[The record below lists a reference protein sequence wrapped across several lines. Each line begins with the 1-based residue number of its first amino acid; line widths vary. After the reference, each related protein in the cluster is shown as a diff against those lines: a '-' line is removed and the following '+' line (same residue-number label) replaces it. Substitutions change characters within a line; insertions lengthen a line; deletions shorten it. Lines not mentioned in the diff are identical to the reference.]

1 MDTTTAIT
9 APTDWNNVSDAVD
22 DDSNGSR
29 FNNDDK
35 LHVQFS
41 RRPKI
46 QPGESDKAGRAIYKE
61 IDYITIIVP
70 GDKASIVERPV
81 QSYDA
86 TRFAA
91 KYANWKANAG
101 VVQEGTPI
109 SSLPKMTPSKIE
121 EYKYFSIHTVEQL
134 AAASDSVGQKFFGFQ
149 DDKRSANAFLEI
161 AKGNAPFERMSG
173 ELKERDA
180 KIEEMQSQIEALNKM
195 MNKAKN

>member
-1 MDTTTAIT
+1 MNTAT
-9 APTDWNNVSDAVD
+9 AQSPTDWNNVSDAVD
-22 DDSNGSR
+22 DNSNR
-29 FNNDDK
+29 FQNDDK

-46 QPGESDKAGRAIYKE
+46 QPAESDIAGRAIFKE

-81 QSYDA
+81 TSGDA
-86 TRFAA
+86 TRFAS
-91 KYANWKANAG
+91 KYANWQANAG

-109 SSLPKMTPSKIE
+109 SSLPKMTPSKVE
-121 EYKYFSIHTVEQL
+121 EYKYFAIHTVEQL

-161 AKGNAPFERMSG
+161 AKGNAPFERMNN

-195 MNKAKN
+195 MTKAKI

>member
-1 MDTTTAIT
+1 MNTAT

-22 DDSNGSR
+22 DNSNR
-29 FNNDDK
+29 FQNDDK
-35 LHVQFS
+35 LHMQFS

-46 QPGESDKAGRAIYKE
+46 QPAESDTAGRAIYKE

-70 GDKASIVERPV
+70 GDKASIIERPV
-81 QSYDA
+81 TSNDA
-86 TRFAA
+86 TRFAS

-149 DDKRSANAFLEI
+149 DDKRAASAFLEI
-161 AKGNAPFERMSG
+161 SKGNAPFERMNN

-195 MNKAKN
+195 MTKAKI

>member
-1 MDTTTAIT
+1 MNTAT
-9 APTDWNNVSDAVD
+9 APAPTDWNNVADAVD
-22 DDSNGSR
+22 DNSNR
-29 FNNDDK
+29 FQNDDK

-46 QPGESDKAGRAIYKE
+46 QPAESDIAGRAIFKE

-81 QSYDA
+81 QAYDA

-109 SSLPKMTPSKIE
+109 SSLPKMTPSKVE

-149 DDKRSANAFLEI
+149 EDKRSANAFLEI
-161 AKGNAPFERMSG
+161 AKGNAPFERMNN

-195 MNKAKN
+195 MTKAKI

>member
-1 MDTTTAIT
+1 MNTAT
-9 APTDWNNVSDAVD
+9 APTDWNNVADAVD
-22 DDSNGSR
+22 ENSNR
-29 FNNDDK
+29 FQNDDK

-46 QPGESDKAGRAIYKE
+46 QPAESDIAGRAIYKE

-81 QSYDA
+81 QDYDA

-109 SSLPKMTPSKIE
+109 SSLPKMTPSKVE

-149 DDKRSANAFLEI
+149 EDKRSANAFLEI
-161 AKGNAPFERMSG
+161 AKGNAPFERMNN

-195 MNKAKN
+195 MTKAKN

>member
-1 MDTTTAIT
+1 MTTIAVDTT
-9 APTDWNNVSDAVD
+9 PTDWSAISDAPYED
-22 DDSNGSR
+22 TSR
-29 FNNDDK
+29 FQHDDK
-35 LHVQFS
+35 LHVKFD
-41 RRPKI
+41 RRPRL
-46 QPGESDKAGRAIYKE
+46 QAAESSIAGRAIYKE
-61 IDYITIIVP
+61 IDFITIIVP

-101 VVQEGTPI
+101 EVQEGTPI
-109 SSLPKMTPSKIE
+109 SSLPRMTPSKIE
-121 EYKYFSIHTVEQL
+121 EYKFFSIHTVEQL

-161 AKGNAPFERMSG
+161 AKGNAPFARMND

-195 MNKAKN
+195 MTKAKV

>member
-1 MDTTTAIT
+1 MNTAT
-9 APTDWNNVSDAVD
+9 APAPTDWNNVADAVD
-22 DDSNGSR
+22 DNSNR
-29 FNNDDK
+29 FQNDDK

-46 QPGESDKAGRAIYKE
+46 QPAESDIAGRAIFKE

-81 QSYDA
+81 QAYDA

-109 SSLPKMTPSKIE
+109 SSLPKMTPSKVE

-161 AKGNAPFERMSG
+161 AKGNAPFERMNN

-195 MNKAKN
+195 MTKAKI

>member
-1 MDTTTAIT
+1 MNTAT
-9 APTDWNNVSDAVD
+9 APAPTDWNNVSDAVD
-22 DDSNGSR
+22 DNSNR
-29 FNNDDK
+29 FQNDDK

-46 QPGESDKAGRAIYKE
+46 QPAESDIAGRAIYKE

-81 QSYDA
+81 QDYDA

-109 SSLPKMTPSKIE
+109 S
-121 EYKYFSIHTVEQL
+121 
-134 AAASDSVGQKFFGFQ
+134 
-149 DDKRSANAFLEI
+149 
-161 AKGNAPFERMSG
+161 
-173 ELKERDA
+173 
-180 KIEEMQSQIEALNKM
+180 
-195 MNKAKN
+195 